1 MMKPLDDPPAASRAR
16 WPLAVVA
23 VALLAGPT
31 AWAEPNHPALRQLLP
46 LTEVYAKGQKAPPYD
61 IAGLRCGGLLLAQY
75 DWSARNPEVT
85 GPDQVA
91 MAKIDSLFEASEQQ
105 RLNDGMDL
113 GRAHVSIERE
123 AKRVWRLY
131 ERRFAANAK
140 GGGHPWANDPLITG
154 DAQVCAA
161 LLEGH

>member
-1 MMKPLDDPPAASRAR
+1 MKAPDDPLAVPAAR
-16 WPLAVVA
+16 WPVA
-23 VALLAGPT
+23 VILA
-31 AWAEPNHPALRQLLP
+31 AILASQAAKAEPNHPALRQLLP
-46 LTEVYAKGQKAPPYD
+46 LAEIYAKGQATPPYD
-61 IAGLRCGGLLLAQY
+61 VAGLRCGGLLLAQF

-85 GPDQVA
+85 GPDQAA
-91 MAKIDSLFEASEQQ
+91 MAKVDSLFEASERQ
-105 RLNDGMDL
+105 RLNDGMEL

-140 GGGHPWANDPLITG
+140 GGGHPWLNDPLISG

-161 LLEGH
+161 LLRGL